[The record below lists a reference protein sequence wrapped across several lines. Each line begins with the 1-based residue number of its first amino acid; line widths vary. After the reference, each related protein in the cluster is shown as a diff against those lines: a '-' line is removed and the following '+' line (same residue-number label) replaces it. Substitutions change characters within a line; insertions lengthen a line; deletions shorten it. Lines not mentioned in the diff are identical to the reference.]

1 MIECMAHTLTLDTVV
16 SRRSDLL
23 SSDLSATELVMMNL
37 DRGFYYGME
46 ETAKAIWER
55 LAKPCSVA
63 NLCDDLVARYDIDR
77 ASCERDV
84 LAFLDELLK
93 EDLIHV
99 HDPEAA
105 A

>member
-1 MIECMAHTLTLDTVV
+1 MIERMAHTLTLDTIV

-23 SSDLSATELVMMNL
+23 SSELSATELVMMNL

-55 LAKPCSVA
+55 LAEPRTVGD
-63 NLCDDLVARYDIDR
+63 LCADLLARYDIDQ
-77 ASCERDV
+77 ANCERDV
-84 LAFLDELLK
+84 LAFLGELLK

>member
-1 MIECMAHTLTLDTVV
+1 MMERMAHTLTLDTVV

-46 ETAKAIWER
+46 ESAKAIWER
-55 LAKPCSVA
+55 LAGPRTVA
-63 NLCDDLVARYDIDR
+63 DLCADLVAYYDIDQ
-77 ASCERDV
+77 ATCERDV
-84 LAFLDELLK
+84 LGFLGELLK
-93 EDLIHV
+93 EELIHV

>member
-1 MIECMAHTLTLDTVV
+1 MIERMAHTLTLNTIV

-55 LAKPCSVA
+55 LAEPRTVA
-63 NLCDDLVARYDIDR
+63 DLCADLLARYDIDR

-84 LAFLDELLK
+84 LAFVDDLLQ